1 MNCADQEN
9 KIGEEMKLKETER
22 NEGGRPA
29 DEKTQ
34 RRALSFN

>member
-1 MNCADQEN
+1 M
-9 KIGEEMKLKETER
+9 KINEERNEKEPKK

-34 RRALSFN
+34 RKTK